1 MEQLA
6 LACIGAIV
14 YGILQTPRLRSL
26 RKEGYKPK
34 RRGPACSLPR
44 PQGAGN
50 QRRQRNPPQPDGPRM
65 PDLEKP
71 DVRQA
76 SCQPIAARVF
86 KAEGWDGEVDEL
98 LEEISPN
105 AEADRVVKQL
115 ARHVETAIQKVIPS
129 AEVMGFASGSI
140 VKEGGACASAVPD
153 VDLTVSIDP
162 EIIMSRLQGRLSK
175 GRCPTHMLDKR
186 KVQKSAIRAFT
197 DHLVSNG
204 GLKFRRS
211 AFRGLEPK
219 VTMMAPPSLGIS
231 ECSIPL
237 DFTVNSLLP
246 LCNATLLTECGQID
260 RRAKALIILVRRWAK
275 DRGICHA
282 AKGPLP
288 PYAWSLLAIY
298 FLQVREGGAILPPLE
313 GFKVASK
320 LRKVLAEF

>member
-65 PDLEKP
+65 PDLQKP

-76 SCQPIAARVF
+76 SCKPIATRVF

-115 ARHVETAIQKVIPS
+115 AKHVETAIQKVIPS

-140 VKEGGACASAVPD
+140 TKQGITNIRVPD
-153 VDLTVSIDP
+153 VHLTVSI
-162 EIIMSRLQGRLSK
+162 
-175 GRCPTHMLDKR
+175 H
-186 KVQKSAIRAFT
+186 
-197 DHLVSNG
+197 
-204 GLKFRRS
+204 
-211 AFRGLEPK
+211 
-219 VTMMAPPSLGIS
+219 
-231 ECSIPL
+231 
-237 DFTVNSLLP
+237 
-246 LCNATLLTECGQID
+246 
-260 RRAKALIILVRRWAK
+260 
-275 DRGICHA
+275 
-282 AKGPLP
+282 
-288 PYAWSLLAIY
+288 
-298 FLQVREGGAILPPLE
+298 
-313 GFKVASK
+313 
-320 LRKVLAEF
+320 